1 MKTSIQKKPVWSTEQ
16 IRSIEVAIAVL
27 NKHKSFAEEI
37 RELIA
42 REKEKGVHLEL
53 SREEIDAM
61 MDVYIPSTEDL
72 DYEEMR
78 NHRLRDD
85 ERI

>member
-1 MKTSIQKKPVWSTEQ
+1 MT
-16 IRSIEVAIAVL
+16 
-27 NKHKSFAEEI
+27 FAEEI
-37 RELIA
+37 RALIA
-42 REKEKGVHLEL
+42 QEKAKGNVEL

-61 MDVYIPSTEDL
+61 MYVYIPSSEDR

-78 NHRLRDD
+78 NPKLRDD

>member
-1 MKTSIQKKPVWSTEQ
+1 MT
-16 IRSIEVAIAVL
+16 
-27 NKHKSFAEEI
+27 FAEEI

-42 REKEKGVHLEL
+42 QEKAKGNIEL

-78 NHRLRDD
+78 NPRLRDD

>member
-1 MKTSIQKKPVWSTEQ
+1 MT
-16 IRSIEVAIAVL
+16 
-27 NKHKSFAEEI
+27 FAEEI
-37 RELIA
+37 RALIA
-42 REKEKGVHLEL
+42 QEKAKGIKTEL

-61 MDVYIPSTEDL
+61 MYVYIPSAEDL

-78 NHRLRDD
+78 NPKLRDD

>member
-1 MKTSIQKKPVWSTEQ
+1 MTK
-16 IRSIEVAIAVL
+16 
-27 NKHKSFAEEI
+27 FAKEI

-42 REKEKGVHLEL
+42 REKAKGVRLEL

-78 NHRLRDD
+78 NPRLRDD

>member
-1 MKTSIQKKPVWSTEQ
+1 MTK
-16 IRSIEVAIAVL
+16 
-27 NKHKSFAEEI
+27 FAKEI

-42 REKEKGVHLEL
+42 REKAKGIKTEL

-61 MDVYIPSTEDL
+61 MNVYIPSVEDL

-78 NHRLRDD
+78 NPRLRDD

>member
-1 MKTSIQKKPVWSTEQ
+1 MTK
-16 IRSIEVAIAVL
+16 
-27 NKHKSFAEEI
+27 FAEEI

-42 REKEKGVHLEL
+42 QEKAKGNIEL

-61 MDVYIPSTEDL
+61 MDVYIPSIEDL

-78 NHRLRDD
+78 NPRLRDD

>member
-1 MKTSIQKKPVWSTEQ
+1 MT
-16 IRSIEVAIAVL
+16 
-27 NKHKSFAEEI
+27 FAEEI

-42 REKEKGVHLEL
+42 REKAKGNVEL

-61 MDVYIPSTEDL
+61 MDVYIPSAKEKE
-72 DYEEMR
+72 YEEMR
-78 NHRLRDD
+78 NPRLRDD

>member
-1 MKTSIQKKPVWSTEQ
+1 MT
-16 IRSIEVAIAVL
+16 
-27 NKHKSFAEEI
+27 FAEEI
-37 RELIA
+37 RALIA
-42 REKEKGVHLEL
+42 QEKAKGIKIEL

-61 MDVYIPSTEDL
+61 MYVYIPSAEDR

-78 NHRLRDD
+78 NPRLRDD

>member
-1 MKTSIQKKPVWSTEQ
+1 MTK
-16 IRSIEVAIAVL
+16 
-27 NKHKSFAEEI
+27 FAKEI

-42 REKEKGVHLEL
+42 REKAKGIRLEL

-61 MDVYIPSTEDL
+61 MDVYIPSAEDL

-78 NHRLRDD
+78 NPRLRDD